1 MRFNVKSGPLAAC
14 IAGAALV
21 ATLFAAPA
29 RADVVGELQCMIA
42 PGEGAVVVSQRA
54 VQCVFHNNGPTQ
66 LYTGVISRLGVDI
79 GPQTSGTLVYNVL
92 AIGTPVPGSLAG
104 DYVGPG
110 FGLTLGNGGGLNAL
124 VGGGNSFTLQPI
136 SATTTTGVNFN
147 AGVGELHLAFAGLEQ
162 PPMRPRHHRHHR
174 HHR

>member
-1 MRFNVKSGPLAAC
+1 MRFNVKSGRVAAC

-21 ATLFAAPA
+21 ATLFSAPA
-29 RADVVGELQCMIA
+29 RADVVGELQCTIA

-66 LYTGVISRLGVDI
+66 LYTGIISRLGVDI

-92 AIGTPVPGSLAG
+92 AIGTPAPGSLAG

-162 PPMRPRHHRHHR
+162 PPVRPHHRRHHRHHR
-174 HHR
+174 